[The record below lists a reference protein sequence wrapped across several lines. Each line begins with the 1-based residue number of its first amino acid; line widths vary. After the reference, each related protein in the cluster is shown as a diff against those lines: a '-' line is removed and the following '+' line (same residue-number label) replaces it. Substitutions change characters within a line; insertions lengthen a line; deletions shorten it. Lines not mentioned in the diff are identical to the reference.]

1 MGKNSRIL
9 FSKKII
15 LEPNRNT
22 WVERVP
28 LYASKYI
35 DIPMYQQYADPKLT
49 GFFREN
55 LSILG
60 PHTVQMYS
68 WGIKGFDTP

>member
-1 MGKNSRIL
+1 M
-9 FSKKII
+9 
-15 LEPNRNT
+15 
-22 WVERVP
+22 P

-60 PHTVQMYS
+60 PHTVQMYIAGKS
-68 WGIKGFDTP
+68 NTPFYRSTFFEI